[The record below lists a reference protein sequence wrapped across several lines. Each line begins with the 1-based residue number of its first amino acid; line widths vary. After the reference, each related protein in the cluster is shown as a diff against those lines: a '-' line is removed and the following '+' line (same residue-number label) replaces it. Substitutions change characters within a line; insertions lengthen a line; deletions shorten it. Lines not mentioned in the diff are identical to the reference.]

1 MKRKI
6 WKKITMVLMSAVL
19 VISLGACASEPE
31 KIVIGE
37 GDWDSNA
44 FHDQVVKVIL
54 EEGYGVE
61 TEIIIADTAVM
72 ISGLKN
78 KTIDLAL
85 ELWADNVPTYP
96 EDIENGDYVKL
107 ATNFDDNVQGLY
119 VPAYLVEGE
128 DALLPDLKS
137 VQDLPEYVEYFTDPE
152 NPDMGI
158 IYGGPEGWSATA
170 FLHNKMEA
178 YGLDEHYNFKT
189 IDSGATLN
197 ATLASAYAKGEP
209 WLGYNWEP
217 TWVMGLFDLVL
228 LEDTPYS
235 ADDFAEGIGSFPSV
249 DVQVVSTPEFVDEYP
264 EITEF
269 LKQYTTSSK
278 LTSEALAYMQENE
291 VEADVAAK
299 WFLEEKQDIW
309 ADWVTEEAYDKIMA
323 AIQ

>member
-1 MKRKI
+1 MNWKI

-44 FHDQVVKVIL
+44 FHDQVVKVII

-61 TEIIIADTAVM
+61 TDIIIADTAVM

-119 VPAYLVEGE
+119 VPAYLVEGD

-137 VQDLPEYVEYFTDPE
+137 VQDLPDYVEYFIDPE

-178 YGLDEHYNFKT
+178 YGLDEHYNFKA

-235 ADDFAEGIGSFPSV
+235 ADDFAAGIGSFPSV
-249 DVQVVSTPEFVDEYP
+249 DVQVVSTPEFVEAYP

-269 LKQYTTSSK
+269 LKQYTTSSQ

-291 VEADVAAK
+291 AEADVAAK

-309 ADWVTEEAYDKIMA
+309 AGWVTEEAYDKIMA